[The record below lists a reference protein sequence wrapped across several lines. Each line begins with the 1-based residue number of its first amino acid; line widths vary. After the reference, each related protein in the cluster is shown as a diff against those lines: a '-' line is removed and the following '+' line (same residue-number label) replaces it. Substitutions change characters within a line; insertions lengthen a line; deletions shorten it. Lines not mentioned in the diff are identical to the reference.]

1 MNFEQC
7 FEAYLALDLR
17 KMCLCLVLHFIVL
30 LPSLLPAAAVRH
42 ACLCLHREK
51 KKKQNQATCRL
62 HRGLTPSPKAFGDIQ
77 QNHSNLNSKNPKI
90 QLFQRPPLFEFADIQ
105 KPQCHRLLVHYVLEP
120 EKLDCCTPP
129 LNAMFR
135 QTLRSTNYFLQSL
148 HLFC

>member
-1 MNFEQC
+1 MSLSSSAFHSP
-7 FEAYLALDLR
+7 LAQFVTR
-17 KMCLCLVLHFIVL
+17 SCSQTCLPMLTQ
-30 LPSLLPAAAVRH
+30 R
-42 ACLCLHREK
+42 K